1 MSWPDLLDRVRTV
14 CVEAQR
20 RSPSDG
26 LDIPGA
32 LAGVHRSL
40 SKAGNSLA
48 TTAEAAAML
57 RLAVGPIPVGAASVR
72 RRAESVFEQ
81 VADAERRLAEDAAR
95 PAGESLR
102 LVDGGNRQAA
112 IRACSTATSSMTAQE
127 SSPMQFRLANRSASV
142 AGVEAFVADP
152 ATIGVEVGDVV
163 FVSELVFHKSSVQPG
178 SDNHRSSVP
187 RVAQPEYPLLREH
200 G

>member
-1 MSWPDLLDRVRTV
+1 MVLASTSRPSVAFFAAARQGRKDDAELGKGLWRRAHDRFHRGLDRFHQVLEGVEDDQLYAELVEIANELAALSVRVRNV

-57 RLAVGPIPVGAASVR
+57 RLAVGPVPVGAASVR

-81 VADAERRLAEDAAR
+81 IADAERRLAEQ
-95 PAGESLR
+95 P
-102 LVDGGNRQAA
+102 
-112 IRACSTATSSMTAQE
+112 QE
-127 SSPMQFRLANRSASV
+127 S
-142 AGVEAFVADP
+142 
-152 ATIGVEVGDVV
+152 
-163 FVSELVFHKSSVQPG
+163 
-178 SDNHRSSVP
+178 
-187 RVAQPEYPLLREH
+187 
-200 G
+200 

>member
-1 MSWPDLLDRVRTV
+1 MAFFAAARQGRKDDAELGKGLWRRAHDRFHRGLDRYHQVLEGVEDDQLYAELVEIANELAALSERVRNV

-57 RLAVGPIPVGAASVR
+57 RLAVGPVPVGAASVR

-81 VADAERRLAEDAAR
+81 IADAERRLAETPQD
-95 PAGESLR
+95 S
-102 LVDGGNRQAA
+102 
-112 IRACSTATSSMTAQE
+112 
-127 SSPMQFRLANRSASV
+127 
-142 AGVEAFVADP
+142 
-152 ATIGVEVGDVV
+152 
-163 FVSELVFHKSSVQPG
+163 
-178 SDNHRSSVP
+178 
-187 RVAQPEYPLLREH
+187 
-200 G
+200 